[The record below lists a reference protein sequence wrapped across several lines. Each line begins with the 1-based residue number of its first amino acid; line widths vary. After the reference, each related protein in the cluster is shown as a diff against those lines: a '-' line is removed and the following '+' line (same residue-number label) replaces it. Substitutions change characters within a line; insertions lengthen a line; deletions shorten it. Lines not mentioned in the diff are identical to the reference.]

1 MKREA
6 TAAEA
11 RFADRFVAL
20 VQSKRAAI
28 ETTLN
33 AGRAAL
39 KAQAWIDSNGYT
51 SILPRVANPATDTI
65 AFNAIAKRATLL
77 EQYQAG
83 LVGGSL
89 GFRLNSRGD
98 DLDVV
103 TDVKSETTPAA
114 FGLVWYIPIGVVA
127 VLIAAALSV
136 AVGFYESAEK
146 SREET
151 KRKMAELDLSAARAG
166 GDVASRWET
175 YKKEHKDEDGGF
187 LGSLGKGLGGV
198 AVAGAAIL
206 LIVLLSRSGSGSK

>member
-6 TAAEA
+6 TTSEQ
-11 RFADRFVAL
+11 RIADRFISL

-28 ETTLN
+28 EATLN
-33 AGRAAL
+33 TGRAAR
-39 KAQAWIDSNGYT
+39 KAQTWIDANGYRAA
-51 SILPRVANPATDTI
+51 LPVVSTAVDLVGFNKI
-65 AFNAIAKRATLL
+65 AQRATLL

-83 LVGGSL
+83 LVGRSL
-89 GFRLNSRGD
+89 GFRLTASGS
-98 DLDVV
+98 DLDVL
-103 TDVKSETTPAA
+103 SETKTESTPPA
-114 FGLVWYIPIGVVA
+114 FGIIWYIPIGAA

-136 AVGFYESAEK
+136 AVSFYESAEK

-151 KRKMAELDLSAARAG
+151 KRRMAELDLAAAKAG

-175 YKKEHKDEDGGF
+175 YKKDHKDEDGGF